1 MKHLVLLCILLVASQ
16 AKILKKQ
23 ELCKNLA
30 AQGMNGYQHI
40 TLPNWVCTAFHE
52 SGYNTQATNHNTDGS
67 TDYGILQI
75 NSRYWCQDGKT
86 PGSKNACNISCSK
99 LLDDD
104 ITDDLKC
111 AKKIAGEAKGLTP
124 WVAWKS
130 KCRGHDLSKFKC

>member
-1 MKHLVLLCILLVASQ
+1 
-16 AKILKKQ
+16 KILKKQ
-23 ELCKNLA
+23 ELCKNLV

-52 SGYNTQATNHNTDGS
+52 SSYNTRATNHNTDGS

-75 NSRYWCQDGKT
+75 NSRYWCHDGKT